1 MPLKINIAYPRNGTV
16 KQFEIDDEIIRRS
29 NLYDYRLGNEIEGS
43 IFGPPFKGYVF
54 RLKGGADKD
63 GFPMIQGVMA
73 ASRVALLIK
82 RGAPGFNT
90 FRGRSGE
97 RRRKNIRGCIIG
109 QDIAVLEL
117 VIVKMGEAPIAG
129 VTDTS
134 APRRLGPK
142 RASKIRK
149 LFNLT
154 REDNVRKFVVRR
166 KVEKEGKKARF
177 KAPKVQRL
185 VTSTVRARRLKNLL
199 VRQEAQKKSQ
209 EARKEYLA
217 KITRDRR
224 IHRQRVA
231 ARHAVEKKAV
241 LANVRKQQKATAPKT
256 KKSKTATKAAAK
268 PAAKAP
274 AKVAA
279 KVSGK
284 K

>member
-16 KQFEIDDEIIRRS
+16 KQFEIDDEVIRRS
-29 NLYDYRLGNEIEGS
+29 NLYDLRLGNEVEGVA
-43 IFGPPFKGYVF
+43 FGAPFKGYVF
-54 RLKGGADKD
+54 RIKGGADKQ
-63 GFPMIQGVMA
+63 GFPMVQGVMA

-90 FRGRSGE
+90 FRGRPGE
-97 RRRKNIRGCIIG
+97 RRKKNIRGGVIG

-117 VIVKMGEAPIAG
+117 GIVKLGETAIAG

-166 KVEKEGKKARF
+166 KVEKEGKKARY
-177 KAPKVQRL
+177 KSPKIQRL
-185 VTSTVRARRLKNLL
+185 VTSTIKARRAKKIV
-199 VRQEAQKKSQ
+199 VRQALLRKSQ

-217 KITRDRR
+217 TITRDRR
-224 IHRQRVA
+224 IHRQRLA
-231 ARHAVEKKAV
+231 ARRGVEKKA
-241 LANVRKQQKATAPKT
+241 LLTAIKHQQKLTKPKAAA
-256 KKSKTATKAAAK
+256 KKPAAKAAAK
-268 PAAKAP
+268 PVAKAAAK
-274 AKVAA
+274 K
-279 KVSGK
+279 
-284 K
+284 